1 MKEKKHRVTLPPGS
15 VVFKGNQKVERI
27 GIHYLKYDSEHLTE
41 QKLDNQTDITF
52 LQSASEMVDW
62 YDIRGLH
69 DTRLIETLGKTFEI
83 HPLILED
90 IVDTDQRPKFEEYE
104 KGFFLVIRALSFD
117 KDQEEMNVEHVTIYF
132 KKGLVVTFQETES
145 DLFESV
151 RKRLQTKSGKIRTRG
166 ADYLV
171 YALADVLVDQYYFM
185 LEDIEEVISQLEE
198 ELLDSPD
205 ETIRERIHNIKR
217 TLIVARKSISPL
229 REAINRFAKSENEI
243 IQEGTK
249 LFIRDLYDHAIQVM
263 DMVENYRDML
273 NGLQDLHLSEISY
286 KMNQVMQ
293 VLTIIT
299 TVFVPLSFLVGLYG
313 MNFDHMPE
321 LHYRYGYFIL
331 WGFMLMVALGLLA
344 WFRRKR
350 WL

>member
-1 MKEKKHRVTLPPGS
+1 MPQKKLRETLPPGS
-15 VVFKGNQKVERI
+15 VVFKGDQKVERI
-27 GIHYLKYDSEHLTE
+27 SINYLKYDAEHLVAQT
-41 QKLDNQTDITF
+41 LDNQTDITF
-52 LQSASEMVDW
+52 LQSAPEIVDW

-69 DTRLIETLGKTFEI
+69 DTRLIEALGKTFEI

-104 KGFFLVIRALSFD
+104 NGLFLVIRALHFQKS
-117 KDQEEMNVEHVTIYF
+117 QEKMAVEQVAIYF
-132 KKGLVVTFQETES
+132 QKGLVVTFQETGS

-151 RKRLQTKSGKIRTRG
+151 RERLQLRKGKIRSRG

-198 ELLDSPD
+198 ELLDNPD
-205 ETIRERIHNIKR
+205 ETIRERIHLVKR
-217 TLIVARKSISPL
+217 TLIAARKSMSPL
-229 REAINRFAKSENEI
+229 REAINRFGKTENEVI
-243 IQEGTK
+243 EENTK
-249 LFIRDLYDHAIQVM
+249 LFIRDLYDHTIQVM
-263 DMVENYRDML
+263 DMAENYRDML
-273 NGLQDLHLSEISY
+273 SGLQDLHLSEISY

-293 VLTIIT
+293 VLTVIT

-313 MNFDHMPE
+313 MNFDNMPE

-331 WGFMLMVALGLLA
+331 WGIMILVAGGLLL
-344 WFRRKR
+344 WFRKKR

>member
-1 MKEKKHRVTLPPGS
+1 MKQKKHRETLPPGS
-15 VVFKGNQKVERI
+15 VVFKGDQKVDRI
-27 GIHYLKYDSEHLTE
+27 GIHYLKYDAEHLTE
-41 QKLDNQTDITF
+41 QKLDNHTEITF
-52 LQSASEMVDW
+52 LQSASDTVDW

-83 HPLILED
+83 HPLIQED

-104 KGFFLVIRALSFD
+104 KGLFLVIRALSFE
-117 KDQEEMNVEHVTIYF
+117 KNQEKMNVEHVTIYF

-151 RKRLQTKSGKIRTRG
+151 RKRLQARSGKIRTRG

-185 LEDIEEVISQLEE
+185 LEDLEEVISRLEE
-198 ELLDSPD
+198 ELLDSSD
-205 ETIRERIHNIKR
+205 DTMRERIHHIKR
-217 TLIVARKSISPL
+217 TLIGARKSITPL
-229 REAINRFAKSENEI
+229 REAVNRFAKSENEI
-243 IQEGTK
+243 ILEGTK
-249 LFIRDLYDHAIQVM
+249 VFLRDLYDHTIQVM

-313 MNFDHMPE
+313 MNFDNMPE
-321 LHYRYGYFIL
+321 LHYKYGYFML
-331 WGFMLMVALGLLA
+331 WGFMLIIALGLLA

>member
-1 MKEKKHRVTLPPGS
+1 MKQKKHRETLPPGS
-15 VVFKGNQKVERI
+15 VVFTGDQKVEKVS
-27 GIHYLKYDSEHLTE
+27 IHYLKYDVEHLTE

-52 LQSASEMVDW
+52 LQSDSDIVDW

-69 DTRLIETLGKTFEI
+69 DTRLIETLGQTFEI

-104 KGFFLVIRALSFD
+104 RGLFLVIRALSFE
-117 KDQEEMNVEHVTIYF
+117 KDQEEMNVEHITIYF
-132 KKGLVVTFQETES
+132 RKGLVVTFQETES

-151 RKRLQTKSGKIRTRG
+151 RKRLQARSGKIRSLG

-171 YALADVLVDQYYFM
+171 YALADVLVDQYYFL
-185 LEDIEEVISQLEE
+185 LEDVEEVISQLEE
-198 ELLDSPD
+198 ELLDSSD
-205 ETIRERIHNIKR
+205 DTIRERIHHIKR
-217 TLIVARKSISPL
+217 TLIGARKSITPL
-229 REAINRFAKSENEI
+229 REAINRFAKSENDI

-313 MNFDHMPE
+313 MNFDNMPE
-321 LHYRYGYFIL
+321 LHYKYGYFML
-331 WGFMLMVALGLLA
+331 WGFMLIIALGLLV

>member
-1 MKEKKHRVTLPPGS
+1 MKEKKHRETLPPGS
-15 VVFKGNQKVERI
+15 VVFKGDQKMERVSI
-27 GIHYLKYDSEHLTE
+27 NYLKYDAEHLTE
-41 QKLDNQTDITF
+41 QKLDNQAEITF
-52 LQSASEMVDW
+52 LQSAQEIVDW

-69 DTRLIETLGKTFEI
+69 DTRLIETLGQTFEI

-104 KGFFLVIRALSFD
+104 KGLFLVIRALRFE
-117 KDQEEMNVEHVTIYF
+117 KLQGELNVEHITIYF

-151 RKRLQTKSGKIRTRG
+151 RRRLQSKQGKIRTRG
-166 ADYLV
+166 ADYIV

-185 LEDIEEVISQLEE
+185 LEDIEEVINQLEE

-205 ETIRERIHNIKR
+205 ETIREKIHHIKR
-217 TLIVARKSISPL
+217 TLIVARKSITPL
-229 REAINRFAKSENEI
+229 REAINRFAKTENDI
-243 IQEGTK
+243 IQDHTK
-249 LFIRDLYDHAIQVM
+249 LFIRDLYDHTIQVM
-263 DMVENYRDML
+263 DMTENYRDML
-273 NGLQDLHLSEISY
+273 NGLQDLHLSEISH

-321 LHYRYGYFIL
+321 LHYKYGYFIL
-331 WGFMLMVALGLLA
+331 WGFMLLIALGLLF
-344 WFRRKR
+344 WFRKKK